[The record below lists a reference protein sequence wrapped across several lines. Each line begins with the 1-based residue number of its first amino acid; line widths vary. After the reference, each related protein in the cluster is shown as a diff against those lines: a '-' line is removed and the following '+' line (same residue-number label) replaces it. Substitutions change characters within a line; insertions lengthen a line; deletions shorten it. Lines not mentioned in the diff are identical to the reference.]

1 MAAMGSYNR
10 RNRFKNLR
18 EGGSDNYETRI
29 GKYILL
35 DAIYLLLTT
44 DI

>member
-1 MAAMGSYNR
+1 MAAMGSYR
-10 RNRFKNLR
+10 KYRFKNVR

-29 GKYILL
+29 GKSIPF